1 MNISNY
7 YNREISWLSFNYRV
21 LQEAKDKSVPLF
33 ERIKFLAIYSSN
45 LDEYYRVRVASLRT
59 LSNLKRS
66 EYKKLSFNPEV
77 LLNQI
82 NYIVTNQQ
90 IEFGNIFKN
99 EIIPLLNKSNIF
111 ILDEKRIN
119 KHQKKFLDN
128 YFEEV
133 LKNYCAPTFL
143 VNKKINLFLNNDA
156 LYIVVKIK
164 KKNYDGRKHKFKY
177 ALIEIPSSHLPR
189 FIFLPKYRG
198 RHNIIFL
205 DDIIRYCLPKLLP
218 NYDLYGLYSIKL
230 TRDAELYI
238 DDEFTG
244 NLLEKIKSG
253 LSKRETGVPSRFLY
267 DENMPD
273 DFLQF
278 ITDYFRLEKNDLVKG
293 GRYHNF
299 KDFFTLQNPTK
310 RSMVYSPHPPLPS
323 KFFSLDK
330 SFFNSIRKKDIL
342 LHYPYQ
348 SYNYVLNFLNEAAID
363 KKVKEIKIT
372 LYRVATDSSV
382 VKSLIKAV
390 QNGKKV
396 TVFVEVK
403 ARFDEELNLF
413 WAKEMEEAGVNVLY
427 SFPGVKVHAKLCLIK
442 RIENRKIKFYAYL
455 ATGNFN
461 EKSSK
466 IYSDFGF
473 FTSDERLIKDI
484 RKIFRFLS
492 NHEKHQTTK
501 HLLTAP
507 HYLRSGFEALIENE
521 ITNAKNGLPSS
532 IKIKI
537 NNLEDKKMIRKLYKA
552 SKAGVKIDM
561 IVRGICCLKPGIINL
576 SENIKVYSIVD
587 RYLEHSRIYIFHNGG
602 DEKIYLASAD
612 LMKRN
617 LSRRIEVAFPI
628 YNKSLKEMLKKL
640 FDIQVKD
647 NVKSRIINEFQDN
660 QYKRD
665 DTHSKIR
672 SQYETYKYLKEMNV

>member
-1 MNISNY
+1 MNISIY
-7 YNREISWLSFNYRV
+7 FNREISWLSFNYRV
-21 LQEAKDKSVPLF
+21 LQEAKDKTVPLY

-45 LDEYYRVRVASLRT
+45 LDEYYRVRISSLRT
-59 LSNLKRS
+59 LINLKRS
-66 EYKKLSFNPEV
+66 EHKKLSFNPEV

-82 NYIVTNQQ
+82 NYVIKNQQ
-90 IEFGNIFKN
+90 IEFGNIYRN
-99 EIIPLLNKSNIF
+99 EIIPLLNKRNIF
-111 ILDEKRIN
+111 ILDDKNLN

-133 LKNYCAPTFL
+133 LKDYCAPTFL

-156 LYIVVKIK
+156 LYLVVKIK
-164 KKNYDGRKHKFKY
+164 KKNIDGRKHRLKY
-177 ALIEIPSSHLPR
+177 ALIEIPSNHLPR
-189 FIFLPKYRG
+189 FIFFPQYHG
-198 RHNIIFL
+198 RHNFIFL
-205 DDIIRYCLPKLLP
+205 DDIIRYCLPKLFP
-218 NYDLYGLYSIKL
+218 NHDIFDSYSIKL

-238 DDEFTG
+238 EDEFTG
-244 NLLEKIKSG
+244 NLLEKIKLG
-253 LSKRETGVPSRFLY
+253 LSKRTTGAPSRFLY
-267 DENMPD
+267 DKKMPD

-293 GRYHNF
+293 AGYHNF
-299 KDFFTLQNPTK
+299 NDFFSLQNPIK
-310 RSMVYSPHPPLPS
+310 RSMVYSPQPPLQS
-323 KFFSLDK
+323 KFILGNR

-348 SYNYVLNFLNEAAID
+348 SYNYVLNFLNEVATD

-427 SFPGVKVHAKLCLIK
+427 SFPGLKVHAKLCLIK
-442 RIENRKIKFYAYL
+442 RIENTKTKYYAYL

-461 EKSSK
+461 EKTAK

-473 FTSDERLIKDI
+473 FTSDERLIKDM
-484 RKIFRFLS
+484 RKIFWFLS
-492 NHEKHQTTK
+492 KQENLQITK
-501 HLLTAP
+501 YLLTAP
-507 HYLRSGFEALIENE
+507 NGLRLGLEALIDNE
-521 ITNAKNGLPSS
+521 IANAKKGMPAS
-532 IKIKI
+532 IKFKM
-537 NNLEDKKMIRKLYKA
+537 NNIEDKKMIRKLYKA
-552 SKAGVKIDM
+552 SRAGVKIDM

-587 RYLEHSRIYIFHNGG
+587 RYLEHSRVFIFHNGG

-617 LSRRIEVAFPI
+617 LNRRIEVAFPI
-628 YNKSLKEMLKKL
+628 YSKSLKKIIKKL
-640 FDIQVKD
+640 FDIQYKD

-660 QYKRD
+660 QYKKD
-665 DTHSKIR
+665 DADYKLR
-672 SQYETYKYLKEMNV
+672 SQYETYRYLKGMNS

>member
-1 MNISNY
+1 MNISSY
-7 YNREISWLSFNYRV
+7 FNREISWLSFNYRV

-59 LSNLKRS
+59 LNNLKRS
-66 EYKKLSFNPEV
+66 EHKKLSFNPEV

-90 IEFGNIFKN
+90 IEFGNIFRN
-99 EIIPLLNKSNIF
+99 EIIPLLNKNNVF
-111 ILDEKRIN
+111 ILDEKKLN
-119 KHQKKFLDN
+119 KHQKKFLDI

-133 LKNYCAPTFL
+133 LKDYCAPTFL

-156 LYIVVKIK
+156 LYLVVKIK
-164 KKNYDGRKHKFKY
+164 KKNFDGRKHKLKY
-177 ALIEIPSSHLPR
+177 ALIEIPSNHLSR
-189 FIFLPKYRG
+189 FIFFPKYQG
-198 RHNIIFL
+198 RHNFIFL
-205 DDIIRYCLPKLLP
+205 DDIIRYCLLKLFP
-218 NYDLYGLYSIKL
+218 NYDVFDSYSIKL

-253 LSKRETGVPSRFLY
+253 LSKRTTGVPSRFLY

-273 DFLQF
+273 EFLQF
-278 ITDYFRLEKNDLVKG
+278 ITNYFRLEKNDLVKG
-293 GRYHNF
+293 ARYHNF
-299 KDFFTLQNPTK
+299 KDFFTLKNPTK
-310 RSMVYSPHPPLPS
+310 RSMIYSPHPPLQS
-323 KFFSLDK
+323 KFISVDK

-348 SYNYVLNFLNEAAID
+348 SYNYVLNFLNEAAMD

-372 LYRVATDSSV
+372 LYRVASDSEV
-382 VKSLIKAV
+382 VNSLIKAV

-427 SFPGVKVHAKLCLIK
+427 SFPGLKVHAKLCLIK
-442 RIENRKIKFYAYL
+442 RIENRKTKYYAYL

-461 EKSSK
+461 EKTSK

-473 FTSDERLIKDI
+473 FTTDERFIKDI
-484 RKIFRFLS
+484 RKIFQFLS
-492 NHEKHQTTK
+492 KQENLQTTR
-501 HLLTAP
+501 HLLTAQNS
-507 HYLRSGFEALIENE
+507 LRLGFEALIDNE
-521 ITNAKNGLPSS
+521 IANAKNGLPAS
-532 IKIKI
+532 IKFKI

-561 IVRGICCLKPGIINL
+561 IVRGICCLKPGIKNL

-587 RYLEHSRIYIFHNGG
+587 RYLEHSRIYIFHNNG
-602 DEKIYLASAD
+602 DDKVYLSSAD

-628 YNKSLKEMLKKL
+628 YNKSLKKMLKKL
-640 FDIQVKD
+640 FEIQYKD

-665 DTHSKIR
+665 DTHSKLR
-672 SQYETYKYLKEMNV
+672 SQYETYKYLKEMNI